1 MVRSCVN
8 EGTYHFFNLYLRFH
22 FTVQLHPTVRLHTW
36 NCHVNVD
43 FFSQQRERN
52 PFKKQCFFAVSCRC
66 QMKKPAWLA
75 SKFILKSGYTHQAN
89 FPQYLYFDKSIV
101 MSFSHV
107 DEFAYIFL
115 FFFNLA
121 LFSQEPFK
129 MTAGVLKKKGMG

>member
-1 MVRSCVN
+1 
-8 EGTYHFFNLYLRFH
+8 
-22 FTVQLHPTVRLHTW
+22 
-36 NCHVNVD
+36 
-43 FFSQQRERN
+43 
-52 PFKKQCFFAVSCRC
+52 
-66 QMKKPAWLA
+66 MKKPAWLA